1 MKKLFFVFCAFLIS
15 LTGLVRADEV
25 NPLPFKVKVAGQEA
39 KVKSPVYAGIE
50 KPVSASADLEFE
62 VKDKS
67 MIIINIFPSTNKGIV
82 DKAAKSKI
90 ILVNQSNKTKLNKTM
105 DKSALKPGNYLM
117 NVVADQKSS
126 RILFEVK

>member
-39 KVKSPVYAGIE
+39 KVKSPV
-50 KPVSASADLEFE
+50 SASADLEFE

-67 MIIINIFPSTNKGIV
+67 MIIINIFPFTDRGIV
-82 DKAAKSKI
+82 DNAAKPKI

-105 DKSALKPGNYLM
+105 DKAALQPGNYLM